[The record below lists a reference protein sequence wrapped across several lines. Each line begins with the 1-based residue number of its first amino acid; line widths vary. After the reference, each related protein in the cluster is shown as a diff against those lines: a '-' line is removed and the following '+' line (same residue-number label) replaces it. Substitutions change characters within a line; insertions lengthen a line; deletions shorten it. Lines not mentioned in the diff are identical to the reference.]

1 MSTASLTNY
10 YNLNHLRITISRLY
24 YDNVAATDTLSII
37 LNHDSTNLFLSK
49 SLSFNF
55 STKIFDSIEFFNLR
69 TLKIRT
75 KSVRSVIGKK
85 KKEKFYEIFVYIYQ
99 SRKRLYPPPHGSA
112 RWLEGLVGLRR
123 GKTGRVKVRQGMF
136 PRNYAKLHPPV
147 AL

>member
-37 LNHDSTNLFLSK
+37 LNHDSTNSFLSK

-69 TLKIRT
+69 TLKIRA
-75 KSVRSVIGKK
+75 KNVRSVVGKK
-85 KKEKFYEIFVYIYQ
+85 KKEKFYEIFVYI
-99 SRKRLYPPPHGSA
+99 SHEKDCTLPLMEA
-112 RWLEGLVGLRR
+112 
-123 GKTGRVKVRQGMF
+123 QGG
-136 PRNYAKLHPPV
+136 
-147 AL
+147 

>member
-37 LNHDSTNLFLSK
+37 LNHDSTNSFLSK

-69 TLKIRT
+69 TLKIRA
-75 KSVRSVIGKK
+75 KNVRSVVGKK
-85 KKEKFYEIFVYIYQ
+85 KKKSFMKSSYIYI
-99 SRKRLYPPPHGSA
+99 SVTKKTVPSPSWKRKVVRRVGWFKA
-112 RWLEGLVGLRR
+112 R
-123 GKTGRVKVRQGMF
+123 
-136 PRNYAKLHPPV
+136 
-147 AL
+147 